1 MFTLVYGF
9 FYMLSLL
16 PMWVL
21 YRLADVGYLLIY
33 YVLKYRRGIV
43 RQNLVSSFPEKT
55 NSEIV
60 NIEKQF
66 YRWFADYFLES
77 IKLLSISRK
86 QLAKRLT
93 IINADLIENDF
104 KEGTHVAAI
113 LGHYCNW
120 EWLSAVTIGLPNNRV
135 VALVYKPIKNKII
148 NHLFYCLRS
157 SQGGVPVAKND
168 ILRAL
173 VKYKKEQ
180 TMTLF
185 GYIAD
190 QSPRWQNIHLWLP
203 FLHHQTPVFTG
214 SERIMRKMNNAVYYA
229 EMSRPKRGY
238 YICTFRLITKEPNS
252 LPENDITRRF
262 FEMLEVSIKAQPH
275 LYLWTHNRWKRT
287 KEEFDARFKV
297 ENGKVVERRQ
307 GIY

>member
-1 MFTLVYGF
+1 MFTLVYAF

-86 QLAKRLT
+86 QLTKRLT

-120 EWLSAVTIGLPNNRV
+120 EWLSAVTIGLPQNRV

-173 VKYKKEQ
+173 VKYKKQQ

-238 YICTFRLITKEPNS
+238 YTCTFRLITKEPNS
-252 LPENDITRRF
+252 LPEHDITRRF

-297 ENGKVVERRQ
+297 ENGKVVERR
-307 GIY
+307 

>member
-1 MFTLVYGF
+1 MFTVVYAF

-157 SQGGVPVAKND
+157 SQRGVPVAKND

-173 VKYKKEQ
+173 VKYKKQQ

-238 YICTFRLITKEPNS
+238 YTCTFRLITKEPNS

-297 ENGKVVERRQ
+297 ENGKVVERR
-307 GIY
+307 

>member
-135 VALVYKPIKNKII
+135 VALVYKPIKNKMI

-173 VKYKKEQ
+173 VKYKKQQ

-203 FLHHQTPVFTG
+203 FLNHQTPVFTG

-238 YICTFRLITKEPNS
+238 YTCTFRLITKEPNS

-297 ENGKVVERRQ
+297 ENGKVVERR
-307 GIY
+307 

>member
-1 MFTLVYGF
+1 MFTLVYAF

-120 EWLSAVTIGLPNNRV
+120 EWLSAVTIGLPQNRV

-173 VKYKKEQ
+173 VKYKKQQ

-238 YICTFRLITKEPNS
+238 YTCTFRLITKEPNS

-262 FEMLEVSIKAQPH
+262 FEMLEVSIKGQPH

-297 ENGKVVERRQ
+297 ENGKVVERR
-307 GIY
+307 

>member
-1 MFTLVYGF
+1 MFTLVYVF

-21 YRLADVGYLLIY
+21 YRLADVDYLLIY

-157 SQGGVPVAKND
+157 SQRGVPVAKND

-173 VKYKKEQ
+173 VKYKKQQ

-238 YICTFRLITKEPNS
+238 YTCTFRLITKEPNS

-297 ENGKVVERRQ
+297 ENGKVVERR
-307 GIY
+307 

>member
-1 MFTLVYGF
+1 MFTLVYVF

-16 PMWVL
+16 PMWFL
-21 YRLADVGYLLIY
+21 YRLADVGYLFIY

-135 VALVYKPIKNKII
+135 AALVYKPIKNKII

-173 VKYKKEQ
+173 VKYKKQQ

-229 EMSRPKRGY
+229 DMSRPKRGY
-238 YICTFRLITKEPNS
+238 YTCTFRLITKEPNS

-297 ENGKVVERRQ
+297 ENGKVVERR
-307 GIY
+307 

>member
-1 MFTLVYGF
+1 MFTLVYAF

-21 YRLADVGYLLIY
+21 YRLADVGYLFIY

-168 ILRAL
+168 ILRAI
-173 VKYKKEQ
+173 VKYKKQQ

-203 FLHHQTPVFTG
+203 FLNHQTPVFTG

-229 EMSRPKRGY
+229 EMSRPKRGHY
-238 YICTFRLITKEPNS
+238 TCTFRLITKEPNS

-297 ENGKVVERRQ
+297 ENGKVVERR
-307 GIY
+307 

>member
-21 YRLADVGYLLIY
+21 YRLADVGYLFIY

-55 NSEIV
+55 SSEIV

-120 EWLSAVTIGLPNNRV
+120 EWLSAVTIGLPANRV
-135 VALVYKPIKNKII
+135 VALVYKPIKNKMI

-173 VKYKKEQ
+173 VKYKKQQ

-238 YICTFRLITKEPNS
+238 YTCTFRLITKEPNS

-297 ENGKVVERRQ
+297 ENGKVVERR
-307 GIY
+307 

>member
-1 MFTLVYGF
+1 MFTVVYAF

-33 YVLKYRRGIV
+33 DVLKYRRGIV

-77 IKLLSISRK
+77 IKLLSISRR

-173 VKYKKEQ
+173 VKYKKQQ

-229 EMSRPKRGY
+229 DMSRPKRGY
-238 YICTFRLITKEPNS
+238 YTCTFRLITKEPNS

-297 ENGKVVERRQ
+297 ENGKVVERR
-307 GIY
+307 

>member
-1 MFTLVYGF
+1 MFTLIYGF

-157 SQGGVPVAKND
+157 SQRGVPVAKND

-173 VKYKKEQ
+173 VKYKKQQ

-238 YICTFRLITKEPNS
+238 YTCTFRLITKEPNS

-297 ENGKVVERRQ
+297 ENGKVVERR
-307 GIY
+307 

>member
-1 MFTLVYGF
+1 MFTLVYAF

-77 IKLLSISRK
+77 IKLLSISRR

-173 VKYKKEQ
+173 VKYKKQQ

-238 YICTFRLITKEPNS
+238 YTCTFRLITKEPNS

-287 KEEFDARFKV
+287 KEEFDTRFKV
-297 ENGKVVERRQ
+297 ENGKVVERR
-307 GIY
+307 

>member
-1 MFTLVYGF
+1 MFTLVYAF

-120 EWLSAVTIGLPNNRV
+120 EWLSAVTIGLPQNRV

-173 VKYKKEQ
+173 VKYKKQQ

-229 EMSRPKRGY
+229 DMSRPKRGY
-238 YICTFRLITKEPNS
+238 YTCTFRLITKEPNS

-297 ENGKVVERRQ
+297 ENGKVVERR
-307 GIY
+307 

>member
-1 MFTLVYGF
+1 MFTVVYAF

-33 YVLKYRRGIV
+33 DVLKYRRGIV

-77 IKLLSISRK
+77 IKLLSISRR

-173 VKYKKEQ
+173 VKYKKQQ

-238 YICTFRLITKEPNS
+238 YTCTFRLITKEPNS

-297 ENGKVVERRQ
+297 ENGKVVERR
-307 GIY
+307 

>member
-135 VALVYKPIKNKII
+135 VALVYKPIKNKMI

-157 SQGGVPVAKND
+157 SQRGVPVAKND

-173 VKYKKEQ
+173 VKYKKQQ

-238 YICTFRLITKEPNS
+238 YTCTFRLITKEPNS

-297 ENGKVVERRQ
+297 ENGKVVERR
-307 GIY
+307 

>member
-120 EWLSAVTIGLPNNRV
+120 EWLSAVTIGLPQNRV

-173 VKYKKEQ
+173 IKYKKQQ

-214 SERIMRKMNNAVYYA
+214 SERIMRKMNNTVYYA

-238 YICTFRLITKEPNS
+238 YTCTFRLITKEPNS

-297 ENGKVVERRQ
+297 ENGKVVERR
-307 GIY
+307 

>member
-1 MFTLVYGF
+1 MFTLVYAF

-120 EWLSAVTIGLPNNRV
+120 EWLSAVTIGLPQNRV

-173 VKYKKEQ
+173 VKYKKQQ

-238 YICTFRLITKEPNS
+238 YTCTFRLITKEPNS

-297 ENGKVVERRQ
+297 ENGKVVERR
-307 GIY
+307 

>member
-148 NHLFYCLRS
+148 NHLFYCLRL

-173 VKYKKEQ
+173 VKYKKQQ

-238 YICTFRLITKEPNS
+238 YTCTFRLITKEPNS

-297 ENGKVVERRQ
+297 ENGKVVERR
-307 GIY
+307 

>member
-1 MFTLVYGF
+1 MFTLVYAF

-33 YVLKYRRGIV
+33 DVLKYRRGIV

-173 VKYKKEQ
+173 VKYKKQQ

-238 YICTFRLITKEPNS
+238 YTCTFRLITKEPNS

-297 ENGKVVERRQ
+297 ENGKVVERR
-307 GIY
+307 

>member
-16 PMWVL
+16 PIWVL

-86 QLAKRLT
+86 QLTKRLT

-120 EWLSAVTIGLPNNRV
+120 EWLSAVTIGLPQNRV

-173 VKYKKEQ
+173 VKYKKQQ

-238 YICTFRLITKEPNS
+238 YTCTFRLITKEPNS

-287 KEEFDARFKV
+287 KEECDARLKV
-297 ENGKVVERRQ
+297 ENGKVVERR
-307 GIY
+307 